1 MKNNIDKPLDIAVD
15 QELNQLADN
24 ITSLVN
30 ETKSHL
36 AQVINTTMV
45 VTYWNIG
52 RYIVEFEQHGDAKA
66 QYGTALLS
74 SLAKILRAKLGKGYS
89 RPNLNNMRKFYL
101 LYPICQTV
109 SDKLSWS
116 HICELI
122 TIDDELERSFYEK
135 ECIASRWNVRSLRR
149 QMDSA
154 LYLRLAASK
163 DKEGILQLAQKG
175 VVIQYPEDV
184 IKDTYTLEF
193 LGLPEKE
200 LYKERDLEQRLID
213 NLQTFLL
220 ELGKG
225 FAFIG
230 RQYSLTINNHHFY
243 VDLVFYHRI
252 LKCFVLIDLKKNAV
266 KHKDI
271 GQMNMYM
278 GYFAKEENMADDNPP
293 IGIILSH
300 NKDELLVEYATYGM
314 DSNLF
319 VSKYELYLPNRNE
332 LQKLVNNI
340 LEKDTEKKEE

>member
-1 MKNNIDKPLDIAVD
+1 MNDNNRIKPLPVVADSA
-15 QELNQLADN
+15 LNQLADN
-24 ITSLVN
+24 IASLVN
-30 ETKSHL
+30 ETKSRL
-36 AQVINTTMV
+36 SQTVNVTLVA
-45 VTYWNIG
+45 TYWNIG
-52 RYIVEFEQHGDAKA
+52 KYIVEFEQQGNAKA
-66 QYGTALLS
+66 KYGTSLLS
-74 SLAKILRAKLGKGYS
+74 SLAKLLRMKLGKGYS

-122 TIDDELERSFYEK
+122 TIEDDLERSFYEK
-135 ECIASRWNVRSLRR
+135 ECIASHWNVRSLRR

-154 LYLRLAASK
+154 LFLRLAASK
-163 DKEGILQLAQKG
+163 DKQGVLQLSQKG
-175 VVIQYPEDV
+175 IVIQQPEDI

-193 LGLPEKE
+193 LGLPEKKK
-200 LYKERDLEQRLID
+200 YSERDLEQRLID

-230 RQYSLTINNHHFY
+230 RQYPLTINNIHY
-243 VDLVFYHRI
+243 RIDLVFYHRI

-278 GYFAKEENMADDNPP
+278 GYFAKEENSYDDNPP
-293 IGIILSH
+293 IGIILSRT
-300 NKDELLVEYATYGM
+300 KDELMVEYATYGM
-314 DSNLF
+314 DSQLF
-319 VSKYELYLPNRNE
+319 VSKYELYLPN
-332 LQKLVNNI
+332 
-340 LEKDTEKKEE
+340 KEELKRLVDGVIAETK

>member
-1 MKNNIDKPLDIAVD
+1 MNKDNDIIKPLTIITADT
-15 QELNQLADN
+15 ELNKLADN
-24 ITSLVN
+24 IACLVN
-30 ETKSHL
+30 ETKSRL
-36 AQVINTTMV
+36 AQTVNVTLV
-45 VTYWNIG
+45 ATYWNIG
-52 RYIVEFEQHGDAKA
+52 KYIVEFEQQGNAKA
-66 QYGTALLS
+66 KYGTSLLS
-74 SLAKILRAKLGKGYS
+74 SLAKLLRMKLGKGYS
-89 RPNLNNMRKFYL
+89 HPNLNNMRKFYL
-101 LYPICQTV
+101 YYPIFQTV
-109 SDKLSWS
+109 SEKLSWS

-163 DKEGILQLAQKG
+163 DKEGILQLSQKG
-175 VVIQYPEDV
+175 VVIQEPEDI

-193 LGLPEKE
+193 LGLPEKKR
-200 LYKERDLEQRLID
+200 YSERDLEQRLID

-230 RQYSLTINNHHFY
+230 RQYPITINNHHY
-243 VDLVFYHRI
+243 HIDLVFYHRI

-278 GYFAKEENMADDNPP
+278 GYFAKEENSFDDNPP
-293 IGIILSH
+293 IGIILSRT
-300 NKDELLVEYATYGM
+300 KDELMVEYATYGM
-314 DSNLF
+314 DSQLF
-319 VSKYELYLPNRNE
+319 VSKYELYLPN
-332 LQKLVNNI
+332 
-340 LEKDTEKKEE
+340 KEELKRLVDGIIADTK

>member
-1 MKNNIDKPLDIAVD
+1 MNKDNNIIKPLAITADT
-15 QELNQLADN
+15 ELNKLADN
-24 ITSLVN
+24 IACLVN
-30 ETKSHL
+30 ETKSRL
-36 AQVINTTMV
+36 AQTVNVTLV
-45 VTYWNIG
+45 ATYWNIG
-52 RYIVEFEQHGDAKA
+52 KYIVEFEQQGNAKA
-66 QYGTALLS
+66 KYGTSLLS
-74 SLAKILRAKLGKGYS
+74 SLAKLLRMKLGKGYS
-89 RPNLNNMRKFYL
+89 HPNLNNMRKFYL
-101 LYPICQTV
+101 FYPIFQTV
-109 SDKLSWS
+109 SEKLSWS

-163 DKEGILQLAQKG
+163 DKEGILQLSQKG
-175 VVIQYPEDV
+175 VIIQEPEDI

-193 LGLPEKE
+193 LGLPEKKR
-200 LYKERDLEQRLID
+200 YSERDLEQRLID

-230 RQYSLTINNHHFY
+230 RQYPITINNHHY
-243 VDLVFYHRI
+243 HIDLVFYHRI

-278 GYFAKEENMADDNPP
+278 GYFAKEENSFDDNPP
-293 IGIILSH
+293 IGIILSRT
-300 NKDELLVEYATYGM
+300 KDELMVEYATYGM
-314 DSNLF
+314 DSQLF
-319 VSKYELYLPNRNE
+319 VSKYELYLPN
-332 LQKLVNNI
+332 
-340 LEKDTEKKEE
+340 KEELKRLVDGIIADTK